1 MVTCI
6 NSNLKTFLFFLLISE
21 QFVLPREEA
30 RRLFRAYNHIW
41 DLKIDESRLQQVLEA
56 CSRNG
61 HIVVDDVLKQLA
73 K

>member
-1 MVTCI
+1 D
-6 NSNLKTFLFFLLISE
+6 
-21 QFVLPREEA
+21 FVLPREEA

-41 DLKIDESRLQQVLEA
+41 DMKIDEGRMQKVFEG

-61 HIVVDDVLKQLA
+61 HVVIDEALKQLA